1 MIYDNN
7 HNELIEVYKG
17 KYFSKHKKSRAKKVV
32 VLDLDETLGS
42 FVDLEILW
50 SLIKRYNKKSIS
62 IHFNDILDIYPEF
75 LRYGIR
81 SILQYIANKKK
92 SGECYKLFVYTN
104 NQVSQHWT
112 NLIVNYL
119 NNYITTEFTLFD
131 QIINAFKINNIR
143 VELNRTTHKKTHDDF
158 IRCTLLPKSTTIFFV
173 DDVSYIDMQ
182 KEKVYYIK
190 PMPYNHHL
198 STNEIINRFIYSKYG
213 IILLPRDSI
222 KNAFKTE
229 YIELCMKSGTYHM
242 YTNTTKAILE
252 NDVFISQK
260 IMYHL
265 KEYFLLTNKKNK
277 TCKRKSVSFS
287 FTRKRNN

>member
-17 KYFSKHKKSRAKKVV
+17 KYFSKRKKSRAKKVV
-32 VLDLDETLGS
+32 VLDLDETIGS

-50 SLIKRYNKKSIS
+50 SLIKRYNNKSVS

-92 SGECYKLFVYTN
+92 NGECYKLFVYTN
-104 NQVSQHWT
+104 NQVGQHWT
-112 NLIVNYL
+112 NLIINYL

-131 QIINAFKINNIR
+131 QIINAFKINNVH
-143 VELNRTTHKKTHDDF
+143 VELNRTTHKKTHEDF

-173 DDVSYIDMQ
+173 DDVSYTDMQ
-182 KEKVYYIK
+182 KERIYDIK
-190 PMPYNHHL
+190 PIQYIHHL
-198 STNEIINRFIYSKYG
+198 STNEIINRFVYSKYG
-213 IILLPRDSI
+213 IILLPRDSLR
-222 KNAFKTE
+222 NAFKTE
-229 YIELCMKSGTYHM
+229 YIELCMKNGTYHL
-242 YTNTTKAILE
+242 YTNTTKSMLE
-252 NDVFISQK
+252 NDILISQK
-260 IMYHL
+260 FMYHL
-265 KEYFLLTNKKNK
+265 KEYFLLTNKQNK
-277 TCKRKSVSFS
+277 TCKRKSFSFS

>member
-50 SLIKRYNKKSIS
+50 SLIKRYNKKNIS
-62 IHFNDILDIYPEF
+62 IHFNDVLDIYPEF
-75 LRYGIR
+75 LRYGLR

-92 SGECYKLFVYTN
+92 NGECYKLFIYTN
-104 NQVSQHWT
+104 NQAGQYWT
-112 NLIVNYL
+112 NLIINYL
-119 NNYITTEFTLFD
+119 NNYITTEFRLFD
-131 QIINAFKINNIR
+131 QIINAFKINNIQ
-143 VELNRTTHKKTHDDF
+143 VELNRTTHKKTHNDF

-173 DDVSYIDMQ
+173 DDVSYTDMQ
-182 KEKVYYIK
+182 TEKIYYIK

-222 KNAFKTE
+222 KNAFKAE
-229 YIELCMKSGTYHM
+229 YIELCMKNGTYHM

-252 NDVFISQK
+252 NDVLISRK

-265 KEYFLLTNKKNK
+265 KEYFLLTNKKK
-277 TCKRKSVSFS
+277 
-287 FTRKRNN
+287 

>member
-50 SLIKRYNKKSIS
+50 SLIKRYNKKYIS
-62 IHFNDILDIYPEF
+62 IHFNDVLDIYPEF
-75 LRYGIR
+75 LRYGLR

-92 SGECYKLFVYTN
+92 NGECYKLFVYTN
-104 NQVSQHWT
+104 NQVGQHWT
-112 NLIVNYL
+112 NLIINYL

-131 QIINAFKINNIR
+131 QIINAFKINNIQ
-143 VELNRTTHKKTHDDF
+143 VELNRTSHKKTHDDF

-173 DDVSYIDMQ
+173 DDVSYSDMQ
-182 KEKVYYIK
+182 KEKIYYIK

-222 KNAFKTE
+222 KNAFKAE
-229 YIELCMKSGTYHM
+229 YIELCMKNGTYHM

-252 NDVFISQK
+252 NDVLISQK

>member
-62 IHFNDILDIYPEF
+62 IHFNDVLDIYPEF
-75 LRYGIR
+75 LRYGLR

-92 SGECYKLFVYTN
+92 NGECYKLFVYTN
-104 NQVSQHWT
+104 NQVGQHWT
-112 NLIVNYL
+112 NLIINYL

-131 QIINAFKINNIR
+131 QTINAFKINNIQI
-143 VELNRTTHKKTHDDF
+143 ELNRTTHKKTHDDF

-173 DDVSYIDMQ
+173 DDVSYSDMQ
-182 KEKVYYIK
+182 KEKIYYIK

-222 KNAFKTE
+222 KNAFKAE
-229 YIELCMKSGTYHM
+229 YIELCMKNGTYHM

-252 NDVFISQK
+252 NDVLISQK

>member
-50 SLIKRYNKKSIS
+50 SLIKRYNKKNIS
-62 IHFNDILDIYPEF
+62 IHFNDVLDIYPEF
-75 LRYGIR
+75 LRYGLR

-92 SGECYKLFVYTN
+92 NGECYKLFIYTN
-104 NQVSQHWT
+104 NQAGQYWT
-112 NLIVNYL
+112 NLIINYL
-119 NNYITTEFTLFD
+119 NNYITTEFRLFD
-131 QIINAFKINNIR
+131 QIINAFKINNIQ
-143 VELNRTTHKKTHDDF
+143 VELNRTTHKKTHNDF

-173 DDVSYIDMQ
+173 DDVSYTDMQ
-182 KEKVYYIK
+182 TEKIYYIK

-222 KNAFKTE
+222 KNAFKAE
-229 YIELCMKSGTYHM
+229 YIELCMKNGTYHM

-252 NDVFISQK
+252 NDVLISRK

-277 TCKRKSVSFS
+277 TCKLKSVSFS
-287 FTRKRNN
+287 FTRKRYN

>member
-50 SLIKRYNKKSIS
+50 SLIKRYNTKNIS
-62 IHFNDILDIYPEF
+62 IYFNDILDIYPEF

-92 SGECYKLFVYTN
+92 NGECYKLFVYTN
-104 NQVSQHWT
+104 NQVGQYWT
-112 NLIVNYL
+112 NLIINYL

-131 QIINAFKINNIR
+131 QTINAFKINNIP

-158 IRCTLLPKSTTIFFV
+158 IRCTFLPKSTTIFFI
-173 DDVSYIDMQ
+173 DDVSYTDMK
-182 KEKVYYIK
+182 KERIYYIK

-222 KNAFKTE
+222 KNAFKAE
-229 YIELCMKSGTYHM
+229 YIELCMKNGTYHM

-252 NDVFISQK
+252 NDVLISQK

-277 TCKRKSVSFS
+277 TCKRKSISFS

>member
-75 LRYGIR
+75 LRYGLR

-92 SGECYKLFVYTN
+92 NGECYKLFVYTN
-104 NQVSQHWT
+104 NQVGQHWT
-112 NLIVNYL
+112 NLIINYL

-131 QIINAFKINNIR
+131 QIINAFKINNIQ
-143 VELNRTTHKKTHDDF
+143 VELNRTSHKKTHDDF

-173 DDVSYIDMQ
+173 DDVSYSDMQ
-182 KEKVYYIK
+182 KEKIYYIK
-190 PMPYNHHL
+190 HHE
-198 STNEIINRFIYSKYG
+198 T
-213 IILLPRDSI
+213 
-222 KNAFKTE
+222 
-229 YIELCMKSGTYHM
+229 
-242 YTNTTKAILE
+242 
-252 NDVFISQK
+252 
-260 IMYHL
+260 
-265 KEYFLLTNKKNK
+265 
-277 TCKRKSVSFS
+277 
-287 FTRKRNN
+287 

>member
-1 MIYDNN
+1 MIYDRT
-7 HNELIEVYKG
+7 ELIEIYKG

-32 VLDLDETLGS
+32 VFDLDETLGS

-50 SLIKRYNKKSIS
+50 SLIKRYNKKSLFID
-62 IHFNDILDIYPEF
+62 FNDILDIYPEF

-92 SGECYKLFVYTN
+92 NGECYKLFVYTN
-104 NQVSQHWT
+104 NQGGQYWT
-112 NLIVNYL
+112 NLIINYL

-131 QIINAFKINNIR
+131 QIINAFKINNIQ

-158 IRCTLLPKSTTIFFV
+158 IKCSLLPKSTTIFFV
-173 DDVSYIDMQ
+173 DDVSYTGMKNERI
-182 KEKVYYIK
+182 YYIK

-222 KNAFKTE
+222 KNAFKAE
-229 YIELCMKSGTYHM
+229 YIELCMKNGTYHM
-242 YTNTTKAILE
+242 YTNTTKVMLE
-252 NDVFISQK
+252 NDVLISQK
-260 IMYHL
+260 LMYHL
-265 KEYFLLTNKKNK
+265 KEYFLLTNKQNK

-287 FTRKRNN
+287 FTRKRSN

>member
-1 MIYDNN
+1 MIYE
-7 HNELIEVYKG
+7 HNELIEIYKG

-50 SLIKRYNKKSIS
+50 SLIKRYNKNIR
-62 IHFNDILDIYPEF
+62 IHFDDILNIYPEF

-92 SGECYKLFVYTN
+92 NGECYKLFVYTN
-104 NQVSQHWT
+104 NQGGPNWT
-112 NLIVNYL
+112 NLIINYL

-131 QIINAFKINNIR
+131 QIINAFKINNIH
-143 VELNRTTHKKTHDDF
+143 VEFNRTTHKKTHDDF
-158 IRCTLLPKSTTIFFV
+158 IHCTLLPKSTTIFFV
-173 DDVSYIDMQ
+173 DDVSYQDMK
-182 KEKVYYIK
+182 KERIYYIK

-213 IILLPRDSI
+213 VILLPRDSL
-222 KNAFKTE
+222 KNAFKAE
-229 YIELCMKSGTYHM
+229 YIELCMKNGTYHM
-242 YTNTTKAILE
+242 YTNTTKAMLE
-252 NDVFISQK
+252 NDILISQK
-260 IMYHL
+260 LMYHIT
-265 KEYFLLTNKKNK
+265 EYFLLTNKQNK

-287 FTRKRNN
+287 FTRKRSN